1 MKTLDFYKVYDY
13 GDNLDPGKKIKLEH
27 SLSFSPEGADLSP
40 FARSGID
47 DLRAL
52 REKSVAAEQ
61 AVFEDL
67 KISLMQWEH
76 QAGMT
81 MLLDKA
87 IEYLRTPAIGHTSN
101 RWRHDAANDSDEIS
115 NMVYSMTWRVYEH
128 TKYNRETQKMEPV
141 AWYVTWDVGLN
152 THERQGNYIAG
163 QREKRY
169 TDKAAAAKYIE
180 GRKKA
185 FAHLFTEI
193 SPPIPQQYAKHFEVN
208 GLLLPGY
215 TVEGRESEKSDRTA
229 DEVLGALAGGDSA
242 PEGKKPSVLGKL
254 NAARIPEG
262 APTAPGA
269 KRKEDIDR

>member
-1 MKTLDFYKVYDY
+1 MKSLDFYKVYDF

-27 SLSFSPEGADLSP
+27 SLSFCPDRADLSP
-40 FARSGID
+40 FTQSTIN
-47 DLRAL
+47 DLAAL

-61 AVFEDL
+61 ALFEEL

-81 MLLDKA
+81 MLLDNA
-87 IEYLRTPAIGHTSN
+87 IQYLRTPAIGHTSN
-101 RWRHDAANDSDEIS
+101 QWRHDASGNFDEIS
-115 NMVYSMTWRVYEH
+115 NMVYKMWVRVYES
-128 TKYNRETQKMEPV
+128 TKYNRETQAMEPV
-141 AWYVTWDVGLN
+141 AWHVTWDVSLN
-152 THERQGNYIAG
+152 THDRHGSYIAG

-169 TDKAAAAKYIE
+169 TDKEAAMKYVA

-185 FAHLFTEI
+185 YAHLFTEI

-215 TVEGRESEKSDRTA
+215 TVEGQEPVKPERTA
-229 DEVLGALAGGDSA
+229 AEVLGTLAGGDFASA
-242 PEGKKPSVLGKL
+242 GKKPSVLGKL
-254 NAARIPEG
+254 NAAKTPEG
-262 APTAPGA
+262 TPAAPGG